1 MLLLSLELLIQQ
13 PFIFDAVWNR
23 RMKNI
28 STIPAMVLLHPFIH
42 SGNLTHARQ
51 NWSKQME
58 GRLLHDSLYLHS
70 IYICTTHSMAKMTIT
85 LLYQLVFIVIFAIE
99 YRVKIC
105 ILCRYRE
112 FWRSWP
118 SICFD
123 QFCLACI
130 KLWNMKNL
138 F

>member
-85 LLYQLVFIVIFAIE
+85 LLYQLVFIMIFAIE
-99 YRVKIC
+99 WIHL
-105 ILCRYRE
+105 LCRYRE
-112 FWRSWP
+112 SWP

-123 QFCLACI
+123 QFCLACV